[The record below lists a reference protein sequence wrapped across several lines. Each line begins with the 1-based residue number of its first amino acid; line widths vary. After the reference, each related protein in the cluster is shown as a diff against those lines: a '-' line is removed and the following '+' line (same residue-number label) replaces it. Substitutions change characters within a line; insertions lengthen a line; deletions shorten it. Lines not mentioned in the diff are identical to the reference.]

1 MMGMVDVAKF
11 LLLWS
16 FIMNMVVPH
25 AASDDR
31 SGESPRQNILV
42 LGDSLSAGYGLD
54 ISESYPSIL
63 QNRIDEKE
71 LPYTVINGGVS
82 GDTTAGGLRRLS
94 WLFKQDVSIL
104 ILALGANDGL
114 RGFPPE
120 ETRVNLEKIIDFA
133 RSKNPEIKIL
143 LAGMYAP
150 PNMGEQF
157 GEKYQKV
164 FLEVATK
171 KQVVFLPFLLEGVA
185 GEPSFN
191 LPDGIHPNVKG
202 YEVVASTVWQ
212 YLESLL

>member
-1 MMGMVDVAKF
+1 MMGIVDVAKF

-16 FIMNMVVPH
+16 VFMSIVVPY
-25 AASDDR
+25 AVSDEG
-31 SGESPRQNILV
+31 SGEVPRKKILV
-42 LGDSLSAGYGLD
+42 LGDSLSAGFGLD

-63 QNRIDEKE
+63 QNRIDEKD
-71 LPYTVINGGVS
+71 LPYTVVNAGVS

-94 WLFKQDVSIL
+94 KLLSQDVSIL

-120 ETRVNLEKIIDFA
+120 GTRVNLEKTIDFA
-133 RSKNPEIKIL
+133 RSRNPEIKIL

-164 FLEVATK
+164 FLDVATE

-185 GEPSFN
+185 GEPSLN
-191 LPDGIHPNVKG
+191 LPDGIHPNAKG
-202 YEVVASTVWQ
+202 YEVVASTMWQ
-212 YLESLL
+212 YLEPLL